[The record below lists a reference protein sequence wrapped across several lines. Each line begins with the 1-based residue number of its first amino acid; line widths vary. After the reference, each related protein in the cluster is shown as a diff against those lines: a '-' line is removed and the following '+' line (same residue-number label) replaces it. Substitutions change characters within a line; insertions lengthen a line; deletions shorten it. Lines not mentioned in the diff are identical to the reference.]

1 MFEKVKQLFKKN
13 RSILW
18 ALPESAVEK
27 ISAMVQ
33 PAMMMTDRT
42 FFLLVHNSGMTPD
55 QLKEIDGT
63 KIIPYAEKKIF
74 WMPVRIIPT
83 EQWTKSKQMQMMI
96 PYNHILF
103 IDLSQYDPK
112 GKTGSD
118 T

>member
-27 ISAMVQ
+27 ISAMTQ

-42 FFLLVHNSGMTPD
+42 FFLHVHNSGMTPD

-83 EQWTKSKQMQMMI
+83 EQWNKSKQMQMMI

-112 GKTGSD
+112 K
-118 T
+118 